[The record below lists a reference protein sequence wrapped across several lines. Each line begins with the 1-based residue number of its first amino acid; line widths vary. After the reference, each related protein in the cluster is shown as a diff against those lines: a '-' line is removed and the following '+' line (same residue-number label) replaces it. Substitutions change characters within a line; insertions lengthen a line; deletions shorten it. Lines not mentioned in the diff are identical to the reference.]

1 MGIFGIAKRGFG
13 MLGKKSK
20 SSKISPTITQPRQL
34 KKTMEGIRSEFKQF
48 GGTKAKTA
56 VDRANIVRKKKA
68 ISRME
73 KLDQLKKKRAEGI
86 KASKDV
92 KKMVGSG
99 QASKIGGE
107 VFHKSVR
114 ERKFMG
120 GLLGKDKKKDKKKE
134 KSIKEKIIPK
144 KKKDRL
150 EELRKELK

>member
-73 KLDQLKKKRAEGI
+73 KLDQLKKKRAEIGA
-86 KASKDV
+86 KKTFTWRV
-92 KKMVGSG
+92 KLYNTNR
-99 QASKIGGE
+99 A
-107 VFHKSVR
+107 
-114 ERKFMG
+114 
-120 GLLGKDKKKDKKKE
+120 DD
-134 KSIKEKIIPK
+134 
-144 KKKDRL
+144 
-150 EELRKELK
+150 